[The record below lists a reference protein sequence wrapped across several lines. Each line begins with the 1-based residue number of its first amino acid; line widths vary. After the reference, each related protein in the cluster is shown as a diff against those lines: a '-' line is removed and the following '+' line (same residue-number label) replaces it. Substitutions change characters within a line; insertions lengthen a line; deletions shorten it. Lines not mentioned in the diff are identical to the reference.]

1 MSTSR
6 RVLVELVS
14 HLRSIIH
21 TLSKQ
26 LGIFLILDLLGIVL
40 LIVLLEVLIEEGSFF
55 LWYIAS
61 TAVSINGRIVL
72 YPSKFRDTSM
82 LVVVGLSH

>member
-1 MSTSR
+1 MSTPR

-26 LGIFLILDLLGIVL
+26 LSIFLILDLLGIVL

-55 LWYIAS
+55 L
-61 TAVSINGRIVL
+61 R
-72 YPSKFRDTSM
+72 
-82 LVVVGLSH
+82 